1 MPLFDFC
8 FNFTSGKFRQDEQSV
23 VRRANQAGVSHFL
36 IPGSD
41 QEDSKHAAE
50 LAERYSDGFYA
61 AVGVHPHMAKS
72 WQDNTRTV
80 LSGLAQSQRVRA
92 IGEAGLDYNRNFSTQ
107 AQQEYAFREQIK
119 LAISC
124 QLPLFLHERDAHED
138 FLSILQDYRH
148 DIGPTVVHCFTGS
161 QRALENYLKMGLYIG
176 ITGWICDE
184 RRGTHL
190 HELVRLIPQERLV
203 IETDAPY
210 LFPRSYRPRPK
221 KMINEPCY
229 LPHIAQQVALH
240 RGDGAESLSD
250 YTMANAIRFLNL

>member
-8 FNFTSGKFRQDEQSV
+8 FNFTNVKFRQDEQDY
-23 VRRANQAGVSHFL
+23 VRRANQAGVDHFL
-36 IPGSD
+36 VPGSD
-41 QEDSKHAAE
+41 QEDSKHAVE

-72 WQDNTRTV
+72 WQDNTRAV
-80 LSGLAQSQRVRA
+80 LSGLAQSQRVSA

-107 AQQEYAFREQIK
+107 TQQEYAFREQIK

-124 QLPLFLHERDAHED
+124 QLPLFLHERDAHDD
-138 FLSILQDYRH
+138 FFSILQDYRH
-148 DIGPTVVHCFTGS
+148 DIGPTVVHCFTGN
-161 QRALENYLKMGLYIG
+161 QRALENYLEMGLYIG

-240 RGDGAESLSD
+240 RGDGTEFLSD